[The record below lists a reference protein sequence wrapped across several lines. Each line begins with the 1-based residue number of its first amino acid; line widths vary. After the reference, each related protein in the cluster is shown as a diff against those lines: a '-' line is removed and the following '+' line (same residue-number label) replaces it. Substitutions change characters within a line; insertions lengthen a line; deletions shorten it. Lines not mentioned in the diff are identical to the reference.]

1 MMSTKMKCLVTGGA
15 GFIGSHLCDLLIGKG
30 YEVVCVDNLITGSKK
45 NISHLL
51 DNPRFQ
57 FLLHDITKPFPT
69 TINDPSADGSTIN
82 YLYHLASPA
91 SPPQY
96 RKYAIETLLVNS
108 VGTYNT
114 LELARKS
121 GSSYLLASTSEVYG
135 NPQEHP
141 QKESYFGNVNPIGL
155 RSCYD
160 EAKRFA
166 EALTMEFI
174 RKHKVKA
181 RIVRIF
187 NTYGPRM
194 QKDDGRVIS
203 NFVNQAINNKPLT
216 VYGDGIQTRSFCYV
230 SDMVTGLIEAMENK
244 TAQGEIVNMGN
255 PNELTIKEIGD
266 LIVKISGS
274 KSSMKYTSERLGDD
288 PDRRKPDISKAEK
301 LLEWKP
307 KVSLEDGLF
316 KTIDY
321 FKNI

>member
-1 MMSTKMKCLVTGGA
+1 MMNTKIKCLVTGGA
-15 GFIGSHLCDLLIGKG
+15 GFIGSHLCDLLIAKG
-30 YEVVCVDNLITGSKK
+30 YEVVCIDNLITGSKN

-51 DNPRFQ
+51 ANPGFH
-57 FLLHDITKPFPT
+57 FLLHDITKPFPSKFKSH
-69 TINDPSADGSTIN
+69 ISNFKFI
-82 YLYHLASPA
+82 YHLASAA

-108 VGTYNT
+108 VGTYHT
-114 LELARKS
+114 LELARKADAL
-121 GSSYLLASTSEVYG
+121 YLLASTSEVYG
-135 NPQEHP
+135 NPLEHP
-141 QKESYFGNVNPIGL
+141 QKESYFGNVNPVGL

-174 RKHKVKA
+174 RKHKLKA

-194 QKDDGRVIS
+194 QKDDGRVVS
-203 NFVNQAINNKPLT
+203 NFINQAIKNKPLT
-216 VYGDGIQTRSFCYV
+216 VYGDGTQTRSFCYV
-230 SDMVTGLIEAMENK
+230 SDMVAGLIEAMENK
-244 TAQGEIVNMGN
+244 NMEGEIVNLGN
-255 PNELTIKEIGD
+255 PNELTIRQIGD

-274 KSSMKYTSERLGDD
+274 KSSIKYTPERLGDD
-288 PDRRKPDISKAEK
+288 PDRRKPDISKAK
-301 LLEWKP
+301 RILGWMP
-307 KVSLEDGLF
+307 KVSLDDGLA

>member
-1 MMSTKMKCLVTGGA
+1 MMNTKIKCLVTGGA
-15 GFIGSHLCDLLIGKG
+15 GFIGSHLCDILIGKG
-30 YEVVCVDNLITGSKK
+30 YEVICVDNLITGSKN

-51 DNPRFQ
+51 PNPRFQ
-57 FLLHDITKPFPT
+57 FLLHDVTKPFPP
-69 TINDPSADGSTIN
+69 TINHQLSTIN

-108 VGTYNT
+108 IGTYNT
-114 LELARKS
+114 LELARRVDA
-121 GSSYLLASTSEVYG
+121 SYLLASTSEVYG
-135 NPQEHP
+135 NPREHP
-141 QKESYFGNVNPIGL
+141 QKESYFGNVNPVGL

-166 EALTMEFI
+166 EALTMEFV

-194 QKDDGRVIS
+194 QKDDGRVVS
-203 NFVNQAINNKPLT
+203 NFINQAINNKPLT
-216 VYGDGIQTRSFCYV
+216 VYGDGTQTRSFCYV
-230 SDMVTGLIEAMENK
+230 SDMVDGIIAAMENK
-244 TAQGEIVNMGN
+244 NMEKEVVNLGN
-255 PNELTIKEIGD
+255 PNELTINEIGD

-274 KSSMKYTSERLGDD
+274 KSRMEYTSERLGDD
-288 PDRRKPDISKAEK
+288 PDRRKPDISKAKK
-301 LLEWKP
+301 LLSWIP
-307 KVSLEDGLF
+307 KVSLEDGLA